1 MDFKTVKLGGKEY
14 PIIFSAWVIDQIQE
28 KSDDVEAELSRIL
41 DSSKVK
47 DMLWLLSLFLR
58 GGYEGAKILG
68 KETPEPP
75 TFEQLM
81 FLTSVT
87 DFASI
92 GKAIREAVGTGEPD
106 VKLEDEKNLKATTP
120 EA

>member
-28 KSDDVEAELSRIL
+28 KSDDVEAELNRIL

-58 GGYEGAKILG
+58 GGYEGAKKI
-68 KETPEPP
+68 K
-75 TFEQLM
+75 
-81 FLTSVT
+81 T
-87 DFASI
+87 DPVLSF
-92 GKAIREAVGTGEPD
+92 VGEDAFFSDGGVWD
-106 VKLEDEKNLKATTP
+106 QISAAKKKLALKALC
-120 EA
+120 